1 MEVKDDKLL
10 QIEQFFNLNLRV
22 KKLLNDLAPTELDF
36 YDEETRYKYKEK
48 LYSLLDKIVNDMT
61 KMLNIYGSVTLE
73 SFKVS
78 MEDLLTK
85 ISSREFDITMQNGYF
100 PMLNFYNTY
109 ISNMRPEFVE
119 SVNKGFIGYY
129 MYYGDGVLKPNTIN
143 EYLHYV
149 HSMVINSDHFYSS
162 VPIVNTTKKT
172 ENDCNSISLRG
183 KESEL
188 GKELFDKI
196 VEYKINSD
204 CIDIINLKDKMLI
217 MARDLG
223 HAAVIQI
230 DTSDLENI
238 FVKYFIPKN
247 TCMEKAQKLK
257 GVKTCNE
264 RFMVGDFMTN
274 KDNLSKELCDFMAKI
289 PTDADIRR
297 ERNM

>member
-1 MEVKDDKLL
+1 MEVKEDKLVE
-10 QIEQFFNLNLRV
+10 IERFFDLNLKV
-22 KKLLNDLAPTELDF
+22 KNALDDMAPTELDF
-36 YDEETRYKYKEK
+36 YDEETKYKYKEK
-48 LYSLLDKIVNDMT
+48 LYNLLNKIVTDMT
-61 KMLNIYGSVTLE
+61 KMMNIYGSVVLE
-73 SFKVS
+73 PFKAS
-78 MEDLLTK
+78 MEDLLAK

-100 PMLNFYNTY
+100 SMLNFYNTN

-119 SVNKGFIGYY
+119 SINKGFIGYS
-129 MYYGDGVLKPNTIN
+129 MWYGDGVLKPNTIN

-149 HSMVINSDHFYSS
+149 HSMVINSSNFYNN
-162 VPIVNTTKKT
+162 VPIVNTTKKNEDDWT
-172 ENDCNSISLRG
+172 GVSLRG

-196 VEYKINSD
+196 VEYKIDSD

-274 KDNLSKELCDFMAKI
+274 KNSLSSELCDFMTKI